1 MYTCSVRIVPHDSWI
16 VFSDELRTEIL
27 SLMYNVATLQDGVEN
42 IHEFCPSLIS
52 LSMQALRKTHSDPL
66 RTNCVGPVISVRRS
80 IGTSSLLLA
89 RLHVPCQALVTVVAG
104 RHTIITSLW
113 ETGGSQTC

>member
-1 MYTCSVRIVPHDSWI
+1 MKVLSQSNMYTCSVRIVPHDSWI

-66 RTNCVGPVISVRRS
+66 RTNCVGVTSIPFHFITISTIDS
-80 IGTSSLLLA
+80 AGSLNREMCLSA
-89 RLHVPCQALVTVVAG
+89 RFV
-104 RHTIITSLW
+104 
-113 ETGGSQTC
+113 